1 MPIARA
7 RAGEGAQ
14 EPAVTEDHGG
24 GDDALAQEA
33 LLAVDIHEDRVE
45 QFGALGEPDLERRPG
60 RRVEHER
67 HRIELPRL
75 CAAVGTCVRAHV
87 GDTVVGEKARDLTV
101 DAAQIVGGEGEGV
114 LGECFPPRAQSA
126 AVVDDLVVAG
136 LTGARERQRRLRHGC
151 RVVAQHAHGASPRQE
166 LRRFRD
172 GSAEVAGSGSSVG
185 VPGAGTAQRH
195 DGGQYSGSVTAF
207 TVRAA
212 RTSDVRGILG
222 LLDPWVQRR
231 ILLGKDVVTVY
242 EAVQEFVVAEADG
255 DLIGCGALHVMWED
269 LGEIRTLIVADGWLH
284 HGVGG
289 AVVARL
295 EENAR
300 ALGLSRLFC
309 LTFEVDFFSRRGFAP
324 IGEQVVDPD
333 VYSQLLRSPDEGVAE
348 FLDLAHVK
356 PNTLGNTR
364 MLKQL

>member
-1 MPIARA
+1 M
-7 RAGEGAQ
+7 
-14 EPAVTEDHGG
+14 
-24 GDDALAQEA
+24 
-33 LLAVDIHEDRVE
+33 
-45 QFGALGEPDLERRPG
+45 
-60 RRVEHER
+60 
-67 HRIELPRL
+67 
-75 CAAVGTCVRAHV
+75 
-87 GDTVVGEKARDLTV
+87 
-101 DAAQIVGGEGEGV
+101 
-114 LGECFPPRAQSA
+114 
-126 AVVDDLVVAG
+126 
-136 LTGARERQRRLRHGC
+136 
-151 RVVAQHAHGASPRQE
+151 
-166 LRRFRD
+166 
-172 GSAEVAGSGSSVG
+172 
-185 VPGAGTAQRH
+185 
-195 DGGQYSGSVTAF
+195 TAF

-242 EAVQEFVVAEADG
+242 EAVQEFVVAEAADT
-255 DLIGCGALHVMWED
+255 VMQPP
-269 LGEIRTLIVADGWLH
+269 
-284 HGVGG
+284 VGG